1 MSKYLIINILIIIV
15 PLFLSFEKNL
25 KFYRKVKPVLKSILI
40 VSSAFII
47 WDVIATQR
55 GDWAFNPDYLI
66 GVKFFGLPIE
76 ELLFFITVPYACI
89 FIFETV
95 KFYIKDKTLKIN
107 ENILLFISLI
117 IVFISVLNYERDYTF
132 TVTLFTAFSFLL
144 LKFWGKH
151 LFASKNFWI
160 TLLISYI
167 PFLIVNYFLTS
178 IPIVTYNSLSFSDI
192 RFITIPIEDFFYS
205 FSMISMWILFYNL
218 FETQNG

>member
-1 MSKYLIINILIIIV
+1 MSEYLIINILIIIV
-15 PLFLSFEKNL
+15 PLSLSFEKNL
-25 KFYRKVKPVLKSILI
+25 KFYKKVKSVLKSILI

-144 LKFWGKH
+144 LKFLGKH

>member
-1 MSKYLIINILIIIV
+1 MSEYLIINILIIIV
-15 PLFLSFEKNL
+15 PLSLSFEKNL
-25 KFYRKVKPVLKSILI
+25 KFYKKVKSVLKSILI

-47 WDVIATQR
+47 WDVIATER

-76 ELLFFITVPYACI
+76 EILFFITVPYACI

-95 KFYIKDKTLKIN
+95 KFYIEDKTLNVN
-107 ENILLFISLI
+107 ENILLFISFI

-132 TVTLFTAFSFLL
+132 TVSLFTAASILL
-144 LKFWGKH
+144 LKFLGKD
-151 LFASKNFWI
+151 LFVSKNFWL
-160 TLLISYI
+160 TLIISYI

-178 IPIVTYNSLSFSDI
+178 IPIVTYNSLSFSDV
-192 RFITIPIEDFFYS
+192 RFITIPVEDFFYS

-218 FETQNG
+218 FETKNG

>member
-55 GDWAFNPDYLI
+55 EDWAFNPDYLI

-76 ELLFFITVPYACI
+76 EILFFITVPYACI

-95 KFYIKDKTLKIN
+95 KFYIKDKTLKVN

-132 TVTLFTAFSFLL
+132 TVTLFTAVSFLL
-144 LKFWGKH
+144 LKFLGKH

>member
-76 ELLFFITVPYACI
+76 EILFFITVPYACI

-95 KFYIKDKTLKIN
+95 KFYIKDKTLKVN

-167 PFLIVNYFLTS
+167 PFLLVNYFLTS

>member
-1 MSKYLIINILIIIV
+1 MSEYLIINILIIIV
-15 PLFLSFEKNL
+15 PLSLSFEKNL
-25 KFYRKVKPVLKSILI
+25 KFYRKVKAVIKSILI

-76 ELLFFITVPYACI
+76 EILFFITVPYACI

-95 KFYIKDKTLKIN
+95 KFYIKDKTLKVN
-107 ENILLFISLI
+107 ENIHLFILII

-132 TVTLFTAFSFLL
+132 TVSLFTAVSFLL
-144 LKFWGKH
+144 LKFLGKD

>member
-95 KFYIKDKTLKIN
+95 KFYIKDKTLKVN

-167 PFLIVNYFLTS
+167 PFLLVNYFLTS

>member
-1 MSKYLIINILIIIV
+1 MSEYLIINILIIIV
-15 PLFLSFEKNL
+15 PLSLSFEKNL
-25 KFYRKVKPVLKSILI
+25 KFYKKVKSVLKSILI

-167 PFLIVNYFLTS
+167 PFLLVNYFLTS